1 MANIAIDLDGTL
13 VEKKWPEVG
22 EWLPGAQAAVHA
34 MLDAGHHVYLYSA
47 RLSSTHPSGDPK
59 DPAVLFTQMADVR
72 ELLDAA
78 GLEAVDI
85 YQGDKPFWHL
95 LIDDRAMRFPG
106 RRRSWERILPA
117 VLARVGSTRNRN

>member
-13 VEKKWPEVG
+13 VEKQWPEVG
-22 EWLPGAQAAVHA
+22 EWMPGAIDAVKE
-34 MLDAGHHVYLYSA
+34 MLAAGHHVYLYTA
-47 RLSSTHPSGDPK
+47 RLSSKHPSGDDK
-59 DPAVLFTQMADVR
+59 DPAMLFVQRAEVR

-78 GLEAVDI
+78 GLAEVDI
-85 YQGDKPFWHL
+85 YEGDKPFWHL

-117 VLARVGSTRNRN
+117 VLARVASHRNRH